1 MDEKLTTVLQ
11 RVDSRLLSKLWLF
24 FRNYFD
30 SDESCLNFIF
40 RAVRQEPVYS
50 QKELEKRFEEALDN
64 DNFVDP
70 DDHLFIPLRMLNC
83 TERMVSAARGMEQ
96 IRQGK
101 DIFKIV
107 LLVSCVE
114 TLQKLKGKKGTKRE
128 MLFDFFEENTLPE
141 DREYIKKR
149 FAHGGQGLY
158 PNEDSF
164 WQFISVLNEY
174 RNAAAHEGQYWDTC
188 FNNYS
193 EQAPISIVINTQLE
207 QNTARTDHVFETT
220 LSYREF
226 DKIFVRTCISLI
238 TNYVNSQKDTAGAVP
253 QVEK

>member
-1 MDEKLTTVLQ
+1 MDEKITTILQ

-24 FRNYFD
+24 FRDYFD

-50 QKELEKRFEEALDN
+50 KEELKKRFKEALDN
-64 DNFVDP
+64 DSFVDP
-70 DDHLFIPLRMLNC
+70 DDHLFIPRRMLNC
-83 TERMVSAARGMEQ
+83 TERMVSAARDMEQ

-114 TLQKLKGKKGTKRE
+114 TLQKLKGKRCTKRE
-128 MLFDFFEENTLPE
+128 LLFDFFEENTLPE

-149 FAHGGQGLY
+149 FAHGEQGLY
-158 PNEDSF
+158 TDEDSF

-188 FNNYS
+188 FNNYDK
-193 EQAPISIVINTQLE
+193 QTPISIMINTQLKK
-207 QNTARTDHVFETT
+207 NTTRAEHVFETT

-226 DKIFVRTCISLI
+226 DQIFVRTCISFI
-238 TNYVNSQKDTAGAVP
+238 TDYVNSQENAVSAVP

>member
-83 TERMVSAARGMEQ
+83 TERMVSAARDM
-96 IRQGK
+96 
-101 DIFKIV
+101 
-107 LLVSCVE
+107 
-114 TLQKLKGKKGTKRE
+114 
-128 MLFDFFEENTLPE
+128 
-141 DREYIKKR
+141 
-149 FAHGGQGLY
+149 
-158 PNEDSF
+158 
-164 WQFISVLNEY
+164 
-174 RNAAAHEGQYWDTC
+174 
-188 FNNYS
+188 
-193 EQAPISIVINTQLE
+193 
-207 QNTARTDHVFETT
+207 
-220 LSYREF
+220 
-226 DKIFVRTCISLI
+226 
-238 TNYVNSQKDTAGAVP
+238 
-253 QVEK
+253 